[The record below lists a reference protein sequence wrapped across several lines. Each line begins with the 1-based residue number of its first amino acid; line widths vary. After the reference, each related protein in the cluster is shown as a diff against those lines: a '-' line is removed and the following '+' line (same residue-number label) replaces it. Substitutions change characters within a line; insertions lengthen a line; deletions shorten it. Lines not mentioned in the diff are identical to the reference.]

1 MYRETRISFLQIFFH
16 WTRGCSW
23 MDFGPDLLSVL
34 SFVFFCSEV
43 NTRNWNFAFFE
54 SQHGVRDPCEI
65 VCDSQIFWE
74 KSCLGKK
81 TKNDK
86 KRP

>member
-1 MYRETRISFLQIFFH
+1 
-16 WTRGCSW
+16 
-23 MDFGPDLLSVL
+23 MDFGPDLLSIL

-65 VCDSQIFWE
+65 VCDRARFFWE
-74 KSCLGKK
+74 NPVWGRRPKMIKK
-81 TKNDK
+81 DPKTGF
-86 KRP
+86 